1 MKNTMIL
8 KNEDTWT
15 NGQNVGDIR
24 RWSIDEEKGLREF
37 KDMKKDI
44 GRWNKVAKQ
53 LGLHNPELMERYKD
67 LSYGSENHLK
77 GFINRIITQV
87 KAGNIKVE
95 QIGLIESMDDGSRG
109 TCSTMQMHLLDVDGV
124 LLDVAQIHTNQFYY
138 M

>member
-87 KAGNIKVE
+87 KAGNIKE
-95 QIGLIESMDDGSRG
+95 
-109 TCSTMQMHLLDVDGV
+109 
-124 LLDVAQIHTNQFYY
+124 
-138 M
+138 